1 MCFGHVFLTV
11 TQTITNRGA
20 SVQRNAQGVELGMW
34 FTSAQQPGAY
44 TLYTSPSHSLFI
56 SASCTAFNFR
66 FNIPDLTMSAQQ
78 IKLKLKEARD
88 AIGSGDMKAAI
99 MACKVGR

>member
-1 MCFGHVFLTV
+1 MRKGENCNVV
-11 TQTITNRGA
+11 YICA
-20 SVQRNAQGVELGMW
+20 STRRLH
-34 FTSAQQPGAY
+34 FIYPSH
-44 TLYTSPSHSLFI
+44 SHSLFI

-66 FNIPDLTMSAQQ
+66 INIPDLTMSAQL

-88 AIGSGDMKAAI
+88 AIGAGEMKAAI

>member
-1 MCFGHVFLTV
+1 
-11 TQTITNRGA
+11 
-20 SVQRNAQGVELGMW
+20 
-34 FTSAQQPGAY
+34 
-44 TLYTSPSHSLFI
+44 
-56 SASCTAFNFR
+56 
-66 FNIPDLTMSAQQ
+66 MSTQQ